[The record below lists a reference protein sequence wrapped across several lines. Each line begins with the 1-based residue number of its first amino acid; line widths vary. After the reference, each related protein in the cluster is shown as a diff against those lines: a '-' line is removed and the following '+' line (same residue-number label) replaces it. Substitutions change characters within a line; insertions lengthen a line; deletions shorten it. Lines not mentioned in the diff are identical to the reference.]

1 MPSHVLPFHSLN
13 FCIRFPK
20 RNLSR
25 LGTTSSTFLLSDSG
39 AAELAVTVPDSITD
53 WRAMTFCTSESHG
66 LGISEAASLR
76 SFKPFFVEP
85 TLPYSVFRGESF
97 PLKVKVFSYLKQC
110 MAVSGSL
117 QASLEQRKVWKLL
130 YC

>member
-1 MPSHVLPFHSLN
+1 
-13 FCIRFPK
+13 
-20 RNLSR
+20 
-25 LGTTSSTFLLSDSG
+25 
-39 AAELAVTVPDSITD
+39 
-53 WRAMTFCTSESHG
+53 MTFCTSESHG
-66 LGISEAASLR
+66 LGISGTTSLR

-117 QASLEQRKVWKLL
+117 QDAGQGDVWLQYFTDRDPDKGLPPQAL
-130 YC
+130 GKRHQGISSQSSNQSHLCPPYPSP

>member
-1 MPSHVLPFHSLN
+1 
-13 FCIRFPK
+13 
-20 RNLSR
+20 
-25 LGTTSSTFLLSDSG
+25 
-39 AAELAVTVPDSITD
+39 
-53 WRAMTFCTSESHG
+53 MTFCTSESHG
-66 LGISEAASLR
+66 LGISDTTSLR

-117 QASLEQRKVWKLL
+117 QDGLEQRNVWKLL
-130 YC
+130 YS

>member
-1 MPSHVLPFHSLN
+1 
-13 FCIRFPK
+13 
-20 RNLSR
+20 
-25 LGTTSSTFLLSDSG
+25 
-39 AAELAVTVPDSITD
+39 
-53 WRAMTFCTSESHG
+53 MTFCTSESHG

-97 PLKVKVFSYLKQC
+97 PLKVKVFSYLKEC

-117 QASLEQRKVWKLL
+117 QAGLEQRNVWKVLIKDPNKGAACL
-130 YC
+130 GTGQKTSKKLFNLIPHRAVTDLFIPPQKPNLT